1 VDEHRAAISY
11 DLIRHDRRLVDLG
24 TRRLSWADAVVIL
37 TMQPPEKSAVMRALY
52 PEQYDLT
59 ATTYRL
65 DKIAARLEALTVIA
79 VQQQMLLG
87 NQSEIRPEKLPTSFD
102 QLFEEAK
109 PTLPEL
115 SDEDMLAAFAEIDA
129 RMGW

>member
-1 VDEHRAAISY
+1 
-11 DLIRHDRRLVDLG
+11 
-24 TRRLSWADAVVIL
+24 
-37 TMQPPEKSAVMRALY
+37 MQPPSESAVMRALY

-79 VQQQMLLG
+79 VQQQLLLG
-87 NQSEIRPEKLPTSFD
+87 NQSEVAAGKLPTSFD

-109 PTLPEL
+109 PEPERAEL
-115 SDEDMLAAFAEIDA
+115 MSFAEIDA